1 MVGENTLAGIDWIKV
16 KRSLTREAFAQK
28 YPVPFLLRKAPRAF
42 PTPGGEEPP
51 TAPSHLGFHTK
62 IMDPTRPAPPP
73 QRLPGV
79 LVMPLTKV
87 EGGAFA
93 ERISVGRALNCDV
106 VIRDESVSKLHAY
119 FRIVTATSAEVTD
132 AKSANR
138 TLVNAKIVE
147 PGQTARVAV
156 GDTLIFGRVALQFM
170 DAASTYDWI

>member
-1 MVGENTLAGIDWIKV
+1 MALLWASGPAVLFDEPIGTMTDQEHERFANEFQVTLRALAKFV
-16 KRSLTREAFAQK
+16 ETSNQQ
-28 YPVPFLLRKAPRAF
+28 VPFLLRKAPRAF

-62 IMDPTRPAPPP
+62 VMDPTKPAPPP

-79 LVMPLTKV
+79 LVMPLTKA

-119 FRIVTATSAEVTD
+119 FRIVTATTAEVTC
-132 AKSANR
+132 R
-138 TLVNAKIVE
+138 
-147 PGQTARVAV
+147 PVA
-156 GDTLIFGRVALQFM
+156 F
-170 DAASTYDWI
+170 W